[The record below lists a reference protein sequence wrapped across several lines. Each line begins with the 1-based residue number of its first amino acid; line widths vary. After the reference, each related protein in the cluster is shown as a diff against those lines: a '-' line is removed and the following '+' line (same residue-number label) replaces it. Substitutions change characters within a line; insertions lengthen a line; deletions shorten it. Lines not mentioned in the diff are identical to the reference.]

1 MDDTEEFLKEL
12 SHIQENLAG
21 TCKEA
26 KVVEKALKEEA
37 KNVTGESEL
46 ETEDSLECSMVP
58 TTPNL
63 PVKHVRNELIATP
76 PKDAVVTETST
87 SQMSE
92 YVVSQIQDAVQNGMM
107 TLKDIQMT
115 VSTCLDGKVIK
126 GYADLL
132 TSIVKG
138 LDTINNLNIA
148 KQSVTAS
155 KELEQLKHEQRKEII
170 VAKGDNHHGNGN
182 INVFVGGREAL
193 LKMLD
198 DKDKGDSYTEI
209 NSKDD
214 IKD

>member
-12 SHIQENLAG
+12 SHIQENLSG

-37 KNVTGESEL
+37 KNVTI
-46 ETEDSLECSMVP
+46 ETEESLECSMVP
-58 TTPNL
+58 ETSNL
-63 PVKHVRNELIATP
+63 PVKHVRNELVVAP
-76 PKDAVVTETST
+76 SKDAVVTETST

-148 KQSVTAS
+148 KQGANNA
-155 KELEQLKHEQRKEII
+155 KELEVLKHQQRKEI
-170 VAKGDNHHGNGN
+170 VAAKNDNNRGAGN

-193 LKMLD
+193 LKILD
-198 DKDKGDSYTEI
+198 DKDKSEPYTEI
-209 NSKDD
+209 TSKDD
-214 IKD
+214 L